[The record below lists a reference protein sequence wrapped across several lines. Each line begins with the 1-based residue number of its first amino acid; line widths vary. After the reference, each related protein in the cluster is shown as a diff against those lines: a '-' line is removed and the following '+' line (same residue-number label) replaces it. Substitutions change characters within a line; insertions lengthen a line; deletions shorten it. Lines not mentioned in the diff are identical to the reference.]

1 MPTEPS
7 AQTVAPSPQFAKR
20 PGHLL
25 IASAALLG
33 LCWPAAVCAGLPVV
47 ADVEAIYWLL
57 LTLLITGSLLWLL
70 SCRLICRLLFSAD
83 AARWPAKRPVLIASC
98 FLGWPLSLM
107 VGARLGALIEHPG
120 WIDLSLIIPGTIL
133 WLGSCR
139 EICDT
144 LFTMAEARWPGTKA
158 IREIMGALLKVLPH
172 HDYSSD

>member
-1 MPTEPS
+1 
-7 AQTVAPSPQFAKR
+7 
-20 PGHLL
+20 
-25 IASAALLG
+25 
-33 LCWPAAVCAGLPVV
+33 
-47 ADVEAIYWLL
+47 
-57 LTLLITGSLLWLL
+57 
-70 SCRLICRLLFSAD
+70 
-83 AARWPAKRPVLIASC
+83 
-98 FLGWPLSLM
+98 M